1 MAGTT
6 QYFGVT
12 YPTSTDY
19 VKDGATAIEAVADG
33 FDAAVAIPVYNT
45 QTGTSYTFVL
55 LDAAKVVTSNN
66 ASAVTFTVPPQTS
79 VAWEASTTLT
89 VANYGAGA
97 VTIAGGA
104 GVTITNATAI
114 AQYTSAKLIRTASN
128 AWTLIPF
135 AGGGANYGTATGGSS
150 SSITDGGINYTLLT
164 FTTSG
169 TLTVTKAGLFDVLIQ
184 SASGAGGSTGTTL
197 HSSGG
202 GGGGSVTIATVYLSA
217 NQTITLGA
225 GGVAVSS
232 FTGTTGGKTSLGSI
246 LVGAAGG
253 GGAGRSAM
261 PLAGGCGGGGSN
273 GNDLAGPAF
282 TTALGLVGGNGGVS
296 TQDAA
301 NGGAGGGAGGN
312 ASGTTAGVGI
322 TSTFT
327 GSSVTYGTG
336 GGTSGGTAGDANG
349 SGGSGR
355 NNSSSGLGGA
365 GSNAKVFVRFKA

>member
-66 ASAVTFTVPPQTS
+66 ASAVTFTVPPQAS
-79 VAWEASTTLT
+79 VVWEANTTLT

-97 VTIAGGA
+97 LTIAGGA

-135 AGGGANYGTATGGSS
+135 VGGASYGTATGGSS
-150 SSITDGGINYTLLT
+150 SSITDGGISYTLLT
-164 FTTSG
+164 FTSSG

-184 SASGAGGSTGTTL
+184 AASGAGGSTTTTL

-202 GGGGSVTIATVYLSA
+202 GGGGSVTIATVYLDA

-225 GGVAVSS
+225 GGVAASGAS
-232 FTGTTGGKTSLGSI
+232 GTMGGKTTFGSI
-246 LVGAAGG
+246 LTGAAGS
-253 GGAGRSAM
+253 GGASRSA
-261 PLAGGCGGGGSN
+261 PPQNGGCAGGTSN
-273 GNDLAGPAF
+273 GNDAAGGVF
-282 TTALGLVGGNGGVS
+282 TTPLGVVGGNGGIS

-312 ASGTTAGVGI
+312 ATTSTPGAGI

-327 GSSVTYGTG
+327 GTSTTYGAG
-336 GGTSGGTAGDANG
+336 GGTSGGTAGNANG

-355 NNSSSGLGGA
+355 NNASSGLGGA